1 MTVTHPGMDEHGA
14 HQIID
19 DVGKL
24 AAAAGLRRIDLV
36 RAGGVCEVT
45 YTRPYCEYACQEKMY
60 CSPSGSEGCNL
71 ICCSIHGYPV
81 EHIPE
86 VRQESCPPHTWVYN
100 VPSS

>member
-1 MTVTHPGMDEHGA
+1 MTITHPGMDEHGA

-24 AAAAGLRRIDLV
+24 AVAAGLRRIDLV

-45 YTRPYCEYACQEKMY
+45 YTYPYCEYACPEQGY
-60 CSPSGSEGCNL
+60 CSASETHPCL
-71 ICCSIHGYPV
+71 TCCLIHGYPIS
-81 EHIPE
+81 HIPGS
-86 VRQESCPPHTWVYN
+86 RQEPCPPHTWVYK